1 MRELLLKKPSKEIVK
16 HKNLKRSFNNGSLD
30 SASKML
36 VGVLLRYPKANLT
49 NWSLSSLFYV

>member
-49 NWSLSSLFYV
+49 N